1 MKTIKSYTKKEI
13 NEIINYLKS
22 GLTNVEISEIL
33 YKNSDRTITALYKKV
48 LKTRKKISLNTK
60 INKTRNFSFYS
71 TEEINLIK
79 RKLKEGY
86 SIGNIANIISTK
98 YNRSYGS
105 AYTKTKKLQNESF
118 SKVKTKTL
126 ENTHDNL
133 DLGIEL
139 PEGMTFEGKAK
150 KIILHSGYFKVYI

>member
-1 MKTIKSYTKKEI
+1 MKTIKSYTNKEV

-22 GLTNVEISEIL
+22 GLNNVEISEKL

-48 LKTRKKISLNTK
+48 SKTRKKLNLNNKISKN
-60 INKTRNFSFYS
+60 RNFSFYS
-71 TEEINLIK
+71 NEEINLIK
-79 RKLKEGY
+79 KKLEEGY
-86 SIGNIANIISTK
+86 SNKNIANIILKK

-105 AYTKTKKLQNESF
+105 AYNKIKKIRNESSSKIETKKL
-118 SKVKTKTL
+118 
-126 ENTHDNL
+126 ENTTDNL

-139 PEGMTFEGKAK
+139 PKGMTFEGKAK